1 MVIKDNTNP
10 AVERHKA
17 RLGLTGDV
25 YIINGLFIESLE
37 SHKQLLPASSATT
50 IEEAEQERIA
60 YEAALDEE
68 RAAQQAEQEED
79 EGEDD
84 NADD

>member
-37 SHKQLLPASSATT
+37 SHKQLLPASTATT

-60 YEAALDEE
+60 YEETLAAE
-68 RAAQQAEQEED
+68 REAQQAEQD
-79 EGEDD
+79 EGAGEDD
-84 NADD
+84 NADG